1 MQQTQQ
7 TQQVEKKLLRM
18 REISRKQ
25 ARQVKATVKG
35 NKYYC
40 HNCKR
45 SICYDNAAWLGACD
59 ECYMERNSNS

>member
-1 MQQTQQ
+1 MQQERA
-7 TQQVEKKLLRM
+7 VEAVSS
-18 REISRKQ
+18 EYKQ
-25 ARQVKATVKG
+25 YKRYKQYKQVKATVKG

-59 ECYMERNSNS
+59 NCYMERYNGQ